1 MITIVSAT
9 NRPDSNTLKIALEYQ
24 RLLKEKGHTASLLN
38 LENLPASVMSGLIF
52 DEADAAFDAVQEEY
66 LFPAKKFI
74 FITTEYNGSIP
85 GVLKIMIDVSNIKKA
100 YHGKKAMLVGV
111 ATGRAGNLRGMDH
124 LTGVLNHLKMS
135 VYWNKLPISKVS
147 EELDA
152 SGQLFKAPTLKAV
165 HHQIEEF
172 ITF

>member
-38 LENLPASVMSGLIF
+38 LENL
-52 DEADAAFDAVQEEY
+52 AAFDAVQEEY

-74 FITTEYNGSIP
+74 FVTPEYNGSIP